1 MRVRIRRLILL
12 LLGGVAAVPLA
23 AQTRAARP
31 AIVVLTLRFDGEHA
45 TVLEPG
51 DTAVA
56 RAVTSRLRA
65 TLRASGGLAVVD
77 SSAVADALAAVA
89 ADGNP
94 CDSACARAVARRLHA
109 DWVAGGTVM
118 KTRNLVWILTA
129 EMLDVARGKPV
140 LADSYELKGGAT
152 RMGTAGAGRI
162 ARPVGQA
169 GRRRPPAA

>member
-12 LLGGVAAVPLA
+12 LLGGVAAVRLA

-31 AIVVLTLRFDGEHA
+31 AIVVLNLRFDGEHA

-56 RAVTSRLRA
+56 RAATSRLRA

-94 CDSACARAVARRLHA
+94 CDSACARAVARPLHA
-109 DWVAGGTVM
+109 AWVAG
-118 KTRNLVWILTA
+118 
-129 EMLDVARGKPV
+129 
-140 LADSYELKGGAT
+140 
-152 RMGTAGAGRI
+152 AGA
-162 ARPVGQA
+162 
-169 GRRRPPAA
+169 RPPARSEEHTSQLQPPYDLACRPLPGKTNTRPSAQRSSIRPTPT